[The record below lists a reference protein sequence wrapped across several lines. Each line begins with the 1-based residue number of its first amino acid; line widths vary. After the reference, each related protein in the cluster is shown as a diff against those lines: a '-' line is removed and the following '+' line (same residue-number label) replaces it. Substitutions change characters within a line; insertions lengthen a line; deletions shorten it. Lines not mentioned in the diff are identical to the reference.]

1 MQKAAL
7 DFVIKYTTDPYSFF
21 LRSGSWVQNA
31 NCFRPMSTISPTAS
45 LSEDAVYAKVAWR
58 LIPLLFLCY
67 IAAFLDR
74 VNVSFAKLQ
83 MQSDVAGLS
92 DTVYGLG
99 AGIFFIGYFLFEV
112 PSNLLLEKFGARV
125 WIARIMVSWGII
137 SSAMLFVNSPGIFY
151 VLRFLLGVAE
161 AGFFP
166 GIILY
171 LTYWFPSRRRGR
183 MVAFFMTAIAIT
195 GVVGGPLSGWI
206 LHQLNGVANMKG
218 WQMLF
223 LVEGIPSILIG
234 LCIPFILDDGIRSA
248 GWLTEAEKEA
258 LERNLKNEEFHKTR
272 LPLAKIFIDPRLL
285 LFCMVYFCVCFGG
298 YSTSFWIPQ
307 LIKNTGINDPLYV
320 GLLTAIPSGFAAIAM
335 VLFARN
341 SDRSGE
347 RRWHF
352 TTAACLGALGIV
364 ISNLFR
370 QNTLIAMI
378 GLTMAQ
384 MGILSLAPLFWPMP
398 TAVLAGTAAAGG
410 IAWINSVG
418 NLGGFFGPSI
428 VGVITDLTK
437 RSDYGLYVASV
448 MLVVGAALILAFVP
462 KRYQV
467 DLILPQSLANP

>member
-1 MQKAAL
+1 
-7 DFVIKYTTDPYSFF
+7 
-21 LRSGSWVQNA
+21 
-31 NCFRPMSTISPTAS
+31 MSTISPTAS
-45 LSEDAVYAKVAWR
+45 LSEDAIYAKVAWR

-67 IAAFLDR
+67 IAAYLDR
-74 VNVSFAKLQ
+74 VNVAFAKLQ

-99 AGIFFIGYFLFEV
+99 AGIFFIGYFFFEI

-125 WIARIMVSWGII
+125 WIARIMVSWGVI

-151 VLRFLLGVAE
+151 VLRFLLGLAE

-183 MVAFFMTAIAIT
+183 MVAFFMMALAVT

-206 LHQLNGVANMKG
+206 LHQLNGVANLKG

-234 LCIPFILDDGIRSA
+234 LCMPFILDDGIRSA
-248 GWLTEAEKEA
+248 GWLTEAEKET

-272 LPLAKIFIDPRLL
+272 LPLSQIFFDPRLL
-285 LFCMVYFCVCFGG
+285 LFCVVYFCCVFGG
-298 YSTSFWIPQ
+298 YSVGFWIPQ
-307 LIKNTGINDPLYV
+307 LIKNTGITDPLYV
-320 GLLTAIPSGFAAIAM
+320 GLLTAIPNVFGAIAM
-335 VLFARN
+335 VLFGRN
-341 SDRSGE
+341 SDRLGE

-352 TTAACLGALGIV
+352 TTAACLGAVGIV

-378 GLTMAQ
+378 GLTMATI
-384 MGILSLAPLFWPMP
+384 GILATLPVFWPMP

-418 NLGGFFGPSI
+418 NLAGFFGPSI
-428 VGVITDLTK
+428 VGVITDLAK
-437 RSDYGLYVASV
+437 RSDYGLYVGSA
-448 MLVVGAALILAFVP
+448 MLLVGAALVLAFVP

-467 DLILPQSLANP
+467 DLG